1 MERAEDWL
9 HAFLCITNKF
19 INRHIGALW
28 ILNVANMDFDAND
41 LFIESCPLESA
52 VLDIDMPKPQRA
64 ITSSPNQIKTMSDI
78 KTLMENVAQNYAKGI
93 KLYRGH
99 ESSEYKIESTIVRHV
114 KRNNKDCSIHDIL
127 DAEKKGFNLFC
138 NNVFKEVWLRNK
150 LEKSD
155 EFLFKMSIGRHL
167 GLPCRLIDVTASLET
182 AIWFAV
188 MNPRFYNEDGEVV
201 LIVLDKNDVL
211 DTNQSP
217 FKATKL
223 SYAHEPFMA
232 DSLDEL
238 PLGEQRRFVQNGH
251 FIWVNDKSLLN
262 EEQVISDSAF
272 HIERFTIPWYAKQSL
287 AIELFRDVYSGCA
300 YQPSIAN
307 IKQHI

>member
-1 MERAEDWL
+1 ME
-9 HAFLCITNKF
+9 CS
-19 INRHIGALW
+19 
-28 ILNVANMDFDAND
+28 ND
-41 LFIESCPLESA
+41 KNLLIEPHPLEGT
-52 VLDIDMPKPQRA
+52 VLDIDTPTPQMA
-64 ITSSPNQIKTMSDI
+64 ITSLPYNFQIRTMSDI
-78 KTLMENVAQNYAKGI
+78 KTLKEFTALNYTKGI
-93 KLYRGH
+93 RLYRGH
-99 ESSEYKIESTIVRHV
+99 ESNDYKIESTIVRHT
-114 KRNNKDCSIHDIL
+114 KGKKKECSVEDIL
-127 DAEKKGFNLFC
+127 KAEEKGYNLFC
-138 NNVFKEVWLRNK
+138 SDVFKEEWLHNK
-150 LEKSD
+150 LRTSD
-155 EFLFKMSIGRHL
+155 EILFKMSISRHL

-188 MNPRFYNEDGEVV
+188 MNPKFYNVDGEVV
-201 LIVLDKNDVL
+201 LIVLDKNNVS

-217 FKATKL
+217 FKTTKL

-232 DSLDEL
+232 DTLDEL

-272 HIERFTIPWYAKQSL
+272 HIERFTIPWYAKLSL

>member
-1 MERAEDWL
+1 ME
-9 HAFLCITNKF
+9 CC
-19 INRHIGALW
+19 
-28 ILNVANMDFDAND
+28 ND
-41 LFIESCPLESA
+41 KDLLIEPHPLEGT
-52 VLDIDMPKPQRA
+52 VLDIDTPTPQMA
-64 ITSSPNQIKTMSDI
+64 ITSLPYNFQIRTMSDI
-78 KTLMENVAQNYAKGI
+78 KTLKEFAALNYTKGI
-93 KLYRGH
+93 RLYRGH
-99 ESSEYKIESTIVRHV
+99 ESQDYKIESTIVRHT
-114 KRNNKDCSIHDIL
+114 KGKKKECSVEDIL
-127 DAEKKGFNLFC
+127 KAEEKGYNLFC
-138 NNVFKEVWLRNK
+138 SDVFKEEWLHNK
-150 LEKSD
+150 LRTSD
-155 EFLFKMSIGRHL
+155 EILFKMSISRHL

-188 MNPRFYNEDGEVV
+188 MNPKFYNVDGEVV
-201 LIVLDKNDVL
+201 LIVLDKNNVS

-217 FKATKL
+217 FKTTEL

-232 DSLDEL
+232 DTLDEL

-272 HIERFTIPWYAKQSL
+272 HIERFTIPWYAKLSL

-300 YQPSIAN
+300 YPTPIAN